1 MASTVHSSDGSKF
14 FSGFE
19 GGVPSGAGAFAL
31 SNGSLVRGVHNLPP
45 KEEGEEEEEGAPPKQ
60 STWAGGA
67 TVTADHMSAAQLAV
81 QFEAGKPSQRKALVI
96 GISYGEGGAF
106 PEPYV
111 EPLEVEA
118 PPAAEEPAAEAAE
131 GGEEA
136 AAEPAE
142 GEEPPAEGEGG
153 EPAAEVP
160 PPPPPPTFFSAAAET
175 LKGVLTGPLKM
186 AAADVTVLAPK
197 DAEDASLHTKEKVS
211 EAIAAMAAGMSRGDV
226 AFVGLLCHGKKL
238 LDMDNDEVE
247 EKEEGLCMQDEVLSS
262 DELAELIAKFT
273 DASIHLCLYID
284 SCFDGACLQSTLQK
298 DKEGE
303 PLPSLKTPP
312 ANFCAIT
319 STLDAYEKPPG
330 PPEEPP
336 EDYKA
341 PPASWVGYYTANT
354 TQYLE
359 SALNDDD
366 YFNGFKGSY
375 AELLGGLKS
384 SQAHYDER
392 TANKQLPKIY
402 CRASADAVLVPMA

>member
-1 MASTVHSSDGSKF
+1 MVHGSQARQGASPSSSPPPDPRLTLTLNPNPDPNPYPHPNPNPNPNLNRNPIQGKYLSSSTGSRFTGEWKSGQLVASTVHSSDGSKF

-160 PPPPPPTFFSAAAET
+160 PPPPPPTFFSAAAEA

-211 EAIAAMAAGMSRGDV
+211 EAIA
-226 AFVGLLCHGKKL
+226 LTLTL
-238 LDMDNDEVE
+238 TPT
-247 EKEEGLCMQDEVLSS
+247 
-262 DELAELIAKFT
+262 LA
-273 DASIHLCLYID
+273 
-284 SCFDGACLQSTLQK
+284 Q
-298 DKEGE
+298 
-303 PLPSLKTPP
+303 P
-312 ANFCAIT
+312 
-319 STLDAYEKPPG
+319 
-330 PPEEPP
+330 
-336 EDYKA
+336 
-341 PPASWVGYYTANT
+341 
-354 TQYLE
+354 
-359 SALNDDD
+359 
-366 YFNGFKGSY
+366 
-375 AELLGGLKS
+375 
-384 SQAHYDER
+384 
-392 TANKQLPKIY
+392 
-402 CRASADAVLVPMA
+402 